1 MRSLEKALRVIGRRD
16 VPWKAVRALALV
28 AVVGV
33 LAACGENFPEKV
45 AQRHAQVTAQVKQLG
60 TSLDAG
66 RVRNANI
73 IKQYAIILQR
83 ERRDVATLIHEL
95 AREGTTGGLA
105 YGSLGQRLDKVNRAP
120 NDEKQAGVAFEDLQ
134 RIEAAADIVV
144 FNDSLIDVI
153 NVMADL
159 SNGKLPRMQAPPSA
173 AKSAQG
179 AGSHLVGNPRYGNWQ
194 RNSSGQS
201 FWAFYGQYAMMRS
214 LFFRP
219 GPYYYSSW
227 YGNRGW
233 SYYGNVGRHYYG
245 GRADS
250 SRWSQARKTYP
261 NTRPRRSYG
270 GLRSQRRLSTYGQ
283 TASRAPGGALK
294 RASSYSSSARGTS
307 RGTSRRTSRSSSFR
321 GK

>member
-1 MRSLEKALRVIGRRD
+1 MKFLGRGDAPRRAAI
-16 VPWKAVRALALV
+16 AVVLAT
-28 AVVGV
+28 AVGV
-33 LAACGENFPEKV
+33 LAGCGENYPDMV

-60 TSLDAG
+60 AYLDAG

-73 IKQYAIILQR
+73 IKQYAIVL
-83 ERRDVATLIHEL
+83 ERARPDVARLTREL

-105 YGSLGQRLDKVNRAP
+105 YASLSQRLDKVNRSPA
-120 NDEKQAGVAFEDLQ
+120 DEKQAGVAFEDLQ
-134 RIEAAADIVV
+134 RVEAAADVVV
-144 FNDSLIDVI
+144 FNDSLIDVV
-153 NVMADL
+153 NVLADL
-159 SNGKLPRMQAPPSA
+159 SNGKLPRMQVPQSEPKSA
-173 AKSAQG
+173 AG
-179 AGSHLVGNPRYGNWQ
+179 AGGHLVGNPRYGEWRQ
-194 RNSSGQS
+194 NSSGQS

-227 YGNRGW
+227 YPNRGW

-250 SRWSQARKTYP
+250 SRWSRAQKTYP
-261 NTRPRRSYG
+261 NTRPRRTYG

-283 TASRAPGGALK
+283 TTSRRPGGALK

-307 RGTSRRTSRSSSFR
+307 RGTSRRTSRSSSFG

>member
-1 MRSLEKALRVIGRRD
+1 MLKFLGRGDAPR
-16 VPWKAVRALALV
+16 RAPF
-28 AVVGV
+28 AVVLVTVAAV
-33 LAACGENFPEKV
+33 LAACGDNFPEMV
-45 AQRHAQVTAQVKQLG
+45 GQRHAQVAAQVKQLG
-60 TSLDAG
+60 AYLDAG
-66 RVRNANI
+66 RLRNANI
-73 IKQYAIILQR
+73 ITQYAILVER
-83 ERRDVATLIHEL
+83 ERPDVLKLTREL
-95 AREGTTGGLA
+95 GREGTTSGLA
-105 YGSLGQRLDKVNRAP
+105 YGSLKQRLEKVNRSP
-120 NDEKQAGVAFEDLQ
+120 QDEKQAGVAFEDLQ
-134 RIEAAADIVV
+134 RIEAAADVVV

-159 SNGKLPRMQAPPSA
+159 SNGKLPRMQMSQSAP
-173 AKSAQG
+173 KSGEG
-179 AGSHLVGNPRYGNWQ
+179 AGSHLVGNPRYGQWQ

-201 FWAFYGQYAMMRS
+201 FWAFYGQYALMRS

-227 YGNRGW
+227 YPNRGW

-261 NTRPRRSYG
+261 NTRSRRTYG
-270 GLRSQRRLSTYGQ
+270 SLRSQRRLSTYGQ
-283 TASRAPGGALK
+283 SASRRPGGALK

-307 RGTSRRTSRSSSFR
+307 RGTSRRSSFR

>member
-1 MRSLEKALRVIGRRD
+1 MRSLESALRFGDRGELLR
-16 VPWKAVRALALV
+16 KARF
-28 AVVGV
+28 AVVLIAAAGL
-33 LAACGENFPEKV
+33 LAGCGENWGDKV
-45 AQRHAQVTAQVKQLG
+45 AQRHAQVAAQVKQLG
-60 TSLDAG
+60 TYLDAG

-73 IKQYAIILQR
+73 IKQYAIILER
-83 ERRDVATLIHEL
+83 ERPDVARLTREL

-105 YGSLGQRLDKVNRAP
+105 FGSLTQRLDKVNRAAA
-120 NDEKQAGVAFEDLQ
+120 DEKQAGAAFEDLQ
-134 RIEAAADIVV
+134 RIEAAADFVV
-144 FNDSLIDVI
+144 FNDSLIDVV
-153 NVMADL
+153 NVLADL
-159 SNGKLPRMQAPPSA
+159 SNGKLPRMQVARSE

-179 AGSHLVGNPRYGNWQ
+179 AGSHLVGNPRYGQWRQ
-194 RNSSGQS
+194 NSSGQS

-233 SYYGNVGRHYYG
+233 SYYGDVGRHYYG

-261 NTRPRRSYG
+261 NTRPRRTYG
-270 GLRSQRRLSTYGQ
+270 SLRSQRRLSTYGRS
-283 TASRAPGGALK
+283 TARSPGSALK
-294 RASSYSSSARGTS
+294 RTSSYRSSARGTS
-307 RGTSRRTSRSSSFR
+307 RSTSRSSSFR